1 MKLNFVKNVKNQH
14 YLPSKNKYFENS
26 LKPFW
31 VQIGSKFVSL
41 PHMNI
46 VWEFSS
52 NAIVIY
58 LVILWQKC
66 LKSRRNTAQ
75 LWVHIRQK
83 RWKSKNRVTSSNP
96 RVTSSNPRVTSSNPR
111 VTSSNLRVTSLNLEV
126 TSSNLLVTSSNPQ
139 VRRLKARD
147 ARLKTRV
154 RRLNTRVVKLKAQI
168 RRLTAQVQ
176 AIKRRVRL

>member
-14 YLPSKNKYFENS
+14 HLPSKNKYFENS
-26 LKPFW
+26 LKPLW
-31 VQIGSKFVSL
+31 VQIGPKFVSL

-96 RVTSSNPRVTSSNPR
+96 RVTSSNPRVTSSN
-111 VTSSNLRVTSLNLEV
+111 
-126 TSSNLLVTSSNPQ
+126 LLVTSSNPQ

-147 ARLKTRV
+147 ARLKTQV

-176 AIKRRVRL
+176 AIKRRVKL

>member
-31 VQIGSKFVSL
+31 VQIGPKFVSL

-83 RWKSKNRVTSSNP
+83 SWKSKNRVTSSNP
-96 RVTSSNPRVTSSNPR
+96 WVTSSNPQ

-168 RRLTAQVQ
+168 RKLTAQVQ

>member
-14 YLPSKNKYFENS
+14 HLPSKNKYFENS

-96 RVTSSNPRVTSSNPR
+96 RVTSSNPRVTSSN
-111 VTSSNLRVTSLNLEV
+111 LRVTSLNLEV